1 MRTYTELD
9 QLSDQTLNDIT
20 DKYKYMLVNTHHTW
34 HVARPFPPNKD
45 F

>member
-9 QLSDQTLNDIT
+9 QLSDQTLDDIT
-20 DKYKYMLVNTHHTW
+20 DKYKYMLVNTCHAW